1 MALVWTK
8 RERQA
13 TYDRGRWSGTQSYL
27 VRDDA
32 DAAVSVY
39 TIASGAISP
48 VNYQVFGAGD
58 DASMAAY
65 MRFVSATY
73 SPVGDGMDKIWNVVF
88 SFDSTT
94 GDGAAATAIDVKT
107 ETEQGFTAIETSITT
122 NIVDIWRSG
131 SSLNILSY
139 GNDPDDADD
148 VAGSPMDT
156 SGEPISNIQTVINIS
171 VRNVIYGRP
180 AYATIASIVG
190 KRNSAGY
197 TFGATGNTYICDTGS
212 LVLTGSTTSRI
223 GPNTYEVNY
232 QFSHDPYTFHM
243 RQQALR
249 DKDGNVKHEPATN
262 AAVSSTN
269 ISHATHVYWVQP
281 FPLTTAFST
290 LGIAYT

>member
-27 VRDDA
+27 VTDDGGISI
-32 DAAVSVY
+32 SVY
-39 TIASGAISP
+39 TIASGATA
-48 VNYQVFGAGD
+48 YEVFGGGD
-58 DASMAAY
+58 DTSMAAY

-94 GDGAAATAIDVKT
+94 GDGSAATAIDVKT

-131 SSLNILSY
+131 STMTIATS
-139 GNDPDDADD
+139 GNAPDDSTDI
-148 VAGSPMDT
+148 VGTKLDT

-190 KRNSAGY
+190 KRNSAAY
-197 TFGATGNTYICDTGS
+197 TLGSTGNTYVCATGS
-212 LVLTGSTTSRI
+212 LVLTGSNTSRI

-262 AAVSSTN
+262 AVVSSTN

-281 FPLTTAFST
+281 FPLTTAFSALSIVNT
-290 LGIAYT
+290 

>member
-1 MALVWTK
+1 MTLVWTK

-27 VRDDA
+27 VTDDA
-32 DAAVSVY
+32 GISISVY
-39 TIASGAISP
+39 TIASGASA
-48 VNYQVFGAGD
+48 YEVFGGGD
-58 DASMAAY
+58 DGTMATY

-88 SFDSTT
+88 SFESTT
-94 GDGAAATAIDVKT
+94 GDGANATAIDVKS
-107 ETEQGFTAIETSITT
+107 ETEQGFTAIETNITT

-131 SSLNILSY
+131 SSMTIQANGNGPNDATNIL
-139 GNDPDDADD
+139 
-148 VAGSPMDT
+148 GSPMDT

-180 AYATIASIVG
+180 AYATIAGIVG
-190 KRNSAGY
+190 KRNSAAY
-197 TFGATGNTYICDTGS
+197 TFGSTGNTYACDAGS

-249 DKDGNVKHEPATN
+249 DKNGNVIHAPATS

-281 FPLTTAFST
+281 LPLTAAFSA
-290 LGIAYT
+290 LSIAYT

>member
-27 VRDDA
+27 VTDDG
-32 DAAVSVY
+32 AASITVY
-39 TIASGAISP
+39 TIASGASS
-48 VNYQVFGAGD
+48 YEVFGGGD
-58 DASMAAY
+58 DNTMAAY

-73 SPVGDGMDKIWNVVF
+73 SPVGDGMDKIWDVVF
-88 SFDSTT
+88 SFESTT
-94 GDGAAATAIDVKT
+94 GDGANATVIDVKS

-131 SSLNILSY
+131 SSMTIATSGNSPSDATNI
-139 GNDPDDADD
+139 
-148 VAGSPMDT
+148 AGSPMDT

-180 AYATIASIVG
+180 VYATIASIVG
-190 KRNSAGY
+190 KRNSEAY
-197 TFGATGNTYICDTGS
+197 TLGSTGNTYICAAGS
-212 LVLTGSTTSRI
+212 LVLTGSNTSRI
-223 GPNTYEVNY
+223 GPNTYEINY

-249 DKDGNVKHEPATN
+249 DKDGNVKHAPATS
-262 AAVSSTN
+262 AVVSSTN

-281 FPLTTAFST
+281 FPLTTAFSALSIVNT
-290 LGIAYT
+290 

>member
-27 VRDDA
+27 VTDDGGISI
-32 DAAVSVY
+32 SVY
-39 TIASGAISP
+39 TIATGAST
-48 VNYQVFGAGD
+48 YEVFGGGD
-58 DASMAAY
+58 DTSMAAY

-94 GDGAAATAIDVKT
+94 GDGSAATAIDVKS

-131 SSLNILSY
+131 STMTIATS
-139 GNDPDDADD
+139 GNAPDDSTDI
-148 VAGSPMDT
+148 VGTKVDT

-190 KRNSAGY
+190 KRNSDAY
-197 TFGATGNTYICDTGS
+197 TFGATGTMYACTAGS
-212 LVLTGSTTSRI
+212 LVLTGSTSSRI

-249 DKDGNVKHEPATN
+249 DKDGNVKHAPATN

-281 FPLTTAFST
+281 FPLTTAFSG
-290 LGIAYT
+290 LSIVYT

>member
-1 MALVWTK
+1 
-8 RERQA
+8 
-13 TYDRGRWSGTQSYL
+13 
-27 VRDDA
+27 
-32 DAAVSVY
+32 
-39 TIASGAISP
+39 
-48 VNYQVFGAGD
+48 
-58 DASMAAY
+58 MAAY

-88 SFDSTT
+88 SFESTT
-94 GDGAAATAIDVKT
+94 GDGANATLIDVKS
-107 ETEQGFTAIETSITT
+107 ETEQNFTAIETSITT

-131 SSLNILSY
+131 STMTIATS
-139 GNDPDDADD
+139 GNAPDDSTDI
-148 VAGSPMDT
+148 VGTKVDT

-190 KRNSAGY
+190 KRNSAAY
-197 TFGATGNTYICDTGS
+197 TLGSTGNTYVCATGS
-212 LVLTGSTTSRI
+212 LVLTGSNTSRI

-262 AAVSSTN
+262 AVVSSTN

-281 FPLTTAFST
+281 FPLTTAFSALSIVNT
-290 LGIAYT
+290 

>member
-27 VRDDA
+27 VTDDGA
-32 DAAVSVY
+32 LSISVY
-39 TIASGAISP
+39 TIASGSSS
-48 VNYQVFGAGD
+48 YEVFGGGD
-58 DASMAAY
+58 DTSMAAY

-94 GDGAAATAIDVKT
+94 GDGSAATAIDVKT

-131 SSLNILSY
+131 SSMTIATS
-139 GNDPDDADD
+139 GNAPDDSTDI
-148 VAGSPMDT
+148 VGTKLDT

-190 KRNSAGY
+190 KRNSAAY
-197 TFGATGNTYICDTGS
+197 TLGSTGNTYVCATGS
-212 LVLTGSTTSRI
+212 LVLTGSNTSRI

-232 QFSHDPYTFHM
+232 QFAHDPYTFHM

-269 ISHATHVYWVQP
+269 ISHAKHVYWVQP
-281 FPLTTAFST
+281 FPLTTAFSA
-290 LGIAYT
+290 LGIVNT

>member
-27 VRDDA
+27 VTDDGGISI
-32 DAAVSVY
+32 SVY
-39 TIASGAISP
+39 TIASGATA
-48 VNYQVFGAGD
+48 YEVFGGGD
-58 DASMAAY
+58 DTSMAAY

-94 GDGAAATAIDVKT
+94 GDGSAATAIDVKT

-131 SSLNILSY
+131 STMTIATS
-139 GNDPDDADD
+139 GNAPDDSTDI
-148 VAGSPMDT
+148 VGTKVDT

-190 KRNSAGY
+190 KRNSAAY
-197 TFGATGNTYICDTGS
+197 TLGSTGNTYVCATGS
-212 LVLTGSTTSRI
+212 LVLTGSNTSRI

-262 AAVSSTN
+262 AVVSSTN

-281 FPLTTAFST
+281 FPLTTAFSALSIVNT
-290 LGIAYT
+290 

>member
-1 MALVWTK
+1 MTLVWTS

-27 VRDDA
+27 VTDDGGA
-32 DAAVSVY
+32 PISVY
-39 TIASGAISP
+39 MIASDASA
-48 VNYQVFGAGD
+48 YEVFGGGND
-58 DASMAAY
+58 ILLEEY

-73 SPVGDGMDKIWNVVF
+73 SPASDGMDKIWNVVF
-88 SFDSTT
+88 SFESTT
-94 GDGAAATAIDVKT
+94 GDGTNATEIDVKS

-131 SSLNILSY
+131 SSMSIQAN
-139 GNDPDDADD
+139 GNGPSDGTDIS
-148 VAGSPMDT
+148 GSPMDT
-156 SGEPISNIQTVINIS
+156 SGEPISNIQTVINVS

-190 KRNSAGY
+190 KRNSAAY
-197 TFGATGNTYICDTGS
+197 TFGASGNTYACTAGS

-249 DKDGNVKHEPATN
+249 DKDGNVKHDPATS

-281 FPLTTAFST
+281 FPLTTAFSA
-290 LGIAYT
+290 LNIVYT

>member
-1 MALVWTK
+1 MAIVWTK

-27 VRDDA
+27 VTDDA
-32 DAAVSVY
+32 AASISVY
-39 TIASGAISP
+39 TIASGSST
-48 VNYQVFGAGD
+48 YQVFGGGD
-58 DASMAAY
+58 DTSMAAY

-88 SFDSTT
+88 SFESTT
-94 GDGAAATAIDVKT
+94 GDGANATAIDVKS

-131 SSLNILSY
+131 STMTIATN
-139 GNDPDDADD
+139 GNAPDDSTDILGTK
-148 VAGSPMDT
+148 VDT

-180 AYATIASIVG
+180 GYATIASVVG
-190 KRNSAGY
+190 KRNSDAY
-197 TFGATGNTYICDTGS
+197 TFGATGTMYACAAGS
-212 LVLTGSTTSRI
+212 LVLTGSTSSRI

-269 ISHATHVYWVQP
+269 ISHAKHVYWVQP
-281 FPLTTAFST
+281 FPLTTAFSALSIVNT
-290 LGIAYT
+290 

>member
-27 VRDDA
+27 VTDDGGISI
-32 DAAVSVY
+32 SVY
-39 TIASGAISP
+39 TIASGATA
-48 VNYQVFGAGD
+48 YQVFGGGD
-58 DASMAAY
+58 DTSMAAY

-94 GDGAAATAIDVKT
+94 GDGSAATAIDVKT

-131 SSLNILSY
+131 PTMTIATS
-139 GNDPDDADD
+139 GNAPDDSTDI
-148 VAGSPMDT
+148 VGTKVDT

-190 KRNSAGY
+190 KRNSAAY
-197 TFGATGNTYICDTGS
+197 TLGSTGNTYVCATGS
-212 LVLTGSTTSRI
+212 LVLTGSNTSRI

-262 AAVSSTN
+262 AVVSSTN

-281 FPLTTAFST
+281 FPLTTAFSALSIVNT
-290 LGIAYT
+290 

>member
-27 VRDDA
+27 VTDDGGISI
-32 DAAVSVY
+32 SVY
-39 TIASGAISP
+39 TIASGASS
-48 VNYQVFGAGD
+48 YEVFGGGD
-58 DASMAAY
+58 DGSMAAY

-88 SFDSTT
+88 SFESTT
-94 GDGAAATAIDVKT
+94 GDGTNATAIDVKS

-131 SSLNILSY
+131 STMTIATN
-139 GNDPDDADD
+139 GNAPDDATNI
-148 VAGSPMDT
+148 VGSPMDT

-190 KRNSAGY
+190 KRNSASY
-197 TFGATGNTYICDTGS
+197 TFGSTGNTYTCALGS

-249 DKDGNVKHEPATN
+249 DKDGNVMHAPATS

-281 FPLTTAFST
+281 FPLTTAFSG
-290 LGIAYT
+290 LSIVYT

>member
-32 DAAVSVY
+32 DAAVTVY
-39 TIASGAISP
+39 DIASGST
-48 VNYQVFGAGD
+48 NYEVFGGGD
-58 DASMAAY
+58 DGTMATY

-88 SFDSTT
+88 SFESTT
-94 GDGAAATAIDVKT
+94 GDGAAATLIDVKT

-131 SSLNILSY
+131 STMTIATNGSA
-139 GNDPDDADD
+139 PDDSTDISGTK
-148 VAGSPMDT
+148 VDT

-180 AYATIASIVG
+180 AYATIAGIVG
-190 KRNSAGY
+190 KRNSAAY
-197 TFGATGNTYICDTGS
+197 TFGSTGNTYACTLGS

-249 DKDGNVKHEPATN
+249 DKDGNVKHAPATN

-281 FPLTTAFST
+281 FPLTATFST
-290 LGIAYT
+290 LSIAYT

>member
-1 MALVWTK
+1 MALVWTN

-32 DAAVSVY
+32 DAAVTVY
-39 TIASGAISP
+39 AIASGST
-48 VNYQVFGAGD
+48 NYEVFGGGD
-58 DASMAAY
+58 DLFIEGY

-73 SPVGDGMDKIWNVVF
+73 SPVADAMDKIWNVVF
-88 SFDSTT
+88 SFESTT

-131 SSLNILSY
+131 TSMTIAANGSAP
-139 GNDPDDADD
+139 NDSTDISGTK
-148 VAGSPMDT
+148 VDT

-180 AYATIASIVG
+180 DYATIAGIVG
-190 KRNSAGY
+190 KRNSAAY
-197 TFGATGNTYICDTGS
+197 TFGSTGNTYACTLGS

-249 DKDGNVKHEPATN
+249 DKDGNVKHAPATS

-281 FPLTTAFST
+281 FPLTTAFSA
-290 LGIAYT
+290 LSIAYT

>member
-27 VRDDA
+27 VTDDA
-32 DAAVSVY
+32 GISISVY
-39 TIASGAISP
+39 TIASGAS
-48 VNYQVFGAGD
+48 VYEVFGGGD
-58 DASMAAY
+58 DASMAGF

-88 SFDSTT
+88 SFESTT

-131 SSLNILSY
+131 TSMTIQANGNAPDDSVNIL
-139 GNDPDDADD
+139 
-148 VAGSPMDT
+148 GSPMDT

-180 AYATIASIVG
+180 AYATIAGIVG
-190 KRNSAGY
+190 KRNSAAY
-197 TFGATGNTYICDTGS
+197 TFGSTGNLYACTLGS

-223 GPNTYEVNY
+223 GPNTYEINY

-249 DKDGNVKHEPATN
+249 DKDGNVKHAPATS

-281 FPLTTAFST
+281 FPLTAAFST
-290 LGIAYT
+290 LSIAYT

>member
-1 MALVWTK
+1 MTLVWTK

-27 VRDDA
+27 VTDDA
-32 DAAVSVY
+32 DASISVY
-39 TIASGAISP
+39 TIASGSSL
-48 VNYQVFGAGD
+48 YQVFGGGD
-58 DASMAAY
+58 DTSMAAY

-88 SFDSTT
+88 SFESTT
-94 GDGAAATAIDVKT
+94 GDGANATLIDVKS
-107 ETEQGFTAIETSITT
+107 ETEQNFTAIETSITT

-131 SSLNILSY
+131 SSMTIQANGNAPSDATNI
-139 GNDPDDADD
+139 
-148 VAGSPMDT
+148 AGSPMDT

-190 KRNSAGY
+190 KRNSDAY
-197 TFGATGNTYICDTGS
+197 TFGATGTMYACVAGS
-212 LVLTGSTTSRI
+212 LVLTGSTSSRI

-249 DKDGNVKHEPATN
+249 DKDGNVKHAPATS

-281 FPLTTAFST
+281 FPLTTAFSG
-290 LGIAYT
+290 LSILYT

>member
-1 MALVWTK
+1 MTLVWTN

-27 VRDDA
+27 VTDDGGL
-32 DAAVSVY
+32 SITVY
-39 TIASGAISP
+39 TIASGSG
-48 VNYQVFGAGD
+48 NYEVFGGGD
-58 DASMAAY
+58 DLLIEGY

-73 SPVGDGMDKIWNVVF
+73 SPVPDGMDKIWNVVF
-88 SFDSTT
+88 SFESTT
-94 GDGAAATAIDVKT
+94 GDGSAATAIDVKT

-131 SSLNILSY
+131 SSMTIQSN
-139 GNDPDDADD
+139 GNAPVDSTDI
-148 VAGSPMDT
+148 VGTKVDT

-190 KRNSAGY
+190 KRNSDAY
-197 TFGATGNTYICDTGS
+197 TFGATGTMYACAAGS

-223 GPNTYEVNY
+223 GPNTYEINY

-249 DKDGNVKHEPATN
+249 DKDGNVKHAPATS

-281 FPLTTAFST
+281 FPLTTAFSG
-290 LGIAYT
+290 LSIVYT

>member
-27 VRDDA
+27 VTDDA
-32 DAAVSVY
+32 AASISVY
-39 TIASGAISP
+39 TIASGSST
-48 VNYQVFGAGD
+48 YQVFGGGD
-58 DASMAAY
+58 DTSMAAY

-88 SFDSTT
+88 SFESTT
-94 GDGAAATAIDVKT
+94 GDGTATLIDVKS

-131 SSLNILSY
+131 STMTIATS
-139 GNDPDDADD
+139 GNAPDDSTDI
-148 VAGSPMDT
+148 VGTKVDT

-190 KRNSAGY
+190 KRNSDAY
-197 TFGATGNTYICDTGS
+197 TFGATGTMYACTAGS

-223 GPNTYEVNY
+223 GPNTYEINY
-232 QFSHDPYTFHM
+232 QFAHDPYTFHM

-249 DKDGNVKHEPATN
+249 DKDGNVKHAPATS
-262 AAVSSTN
+262 AVVSSTN

-281 FPLTTAFST
+281 FPLTTAFSG
-290 LGIAYT
+290 LSIVYT

>member
-27 VRDDA
+27 VTDDA
-32 DAAVSVY
+32 AASISVY
-39 TIASGAISP
+39 TIASGSST
-48 VNYQVFGAGD
+48 YQVFGGGD
-58 DASMAAY
+58 DTSMAAY

-88 SFDSTT
+88 SFESTT
-94 GDGAAATAIDVKT
+94 GDGTATLIDVKS

-131 SSLNILSY
+131 STMTIATS
-139 GNDPDDADD
+139 GNAPDDSTDI
-148 VAGSPMDT
+148 VGTKVDT

-190 KRNSAGY
+190 KRNSDAY
-197 TFGATGNTYICDTGS
+197 TFGATGTMYACTAGS

-223 GPNTYEVNY
+223 GPNTYEINY
-232 QFSHDPYTFHM
+232 QFAHDPYTFHM

-249 DKDGNVKHEPATN
+249 DKDGNVKHAPATS

-281 FPLTTAFST
+281 FPLTTAFSG
-290 LGIAYT
+290 LSIVYT

>member
-1 MALVWTK
+1 MTLVWTK

-27 VRDDA
+27 VTDDA
-32 DAAVSVY
+32 AASISVY
-39 TIASGAISP
+39 TIASGSST
-48 VNYQVFGAGD
+48 YQVFGGGD
-58 DASMAAY
+58 DTSMAAY

-88 SFDSTT
+88 SFESTT
-94 GDGAAATAIDVKT
+94 GDGANATAIDVKS

-131 SSLNILSY
+131 SSMTIATS
-139 GNDPDDADD
+139 GNAPDDSTDI
-148 VAGSPMDT
+148 VGTKVDT

-190 KRNSAGY
+190 KRNSAAY
-197 TFGATGNTYICDTGS
+197 TFGATGNTYACDAGS

-223 GPNTYEVNY
+223 GPNTYEINY
-232 QFSHDPYTFHM
+232 QFAHDPYTFHM

-269 ISHATHVYWVQP
+269 ISHAKHVYWVQP
-281 FPLTTAFST
+281 FPLTTAFSALSIVNT
-290 LGIAYT
+290 

>member
-13 TYDRGRWSGTQSYL
+13 TYDRGRWSGTQSYI
-27 VRDDA
+27 VTDDN
-32 DAAVSVY
+32 AASISVH
-39 TIASGAISP
+39 TIASDASS
-48 VNYQVFGAGD
+48 YEVFGGGD

-73 SPVGDGMDKIWNVVF
+73 SPVGDGMDKIWNVIF
-88 SFDSTT
+88 SFESTT
-94 GDGAAATAIDVKT
+94 GDGANAIAADVKS

-131 SSLNILSY
+131 STMTIATNGNNPSNATNIF
-139 GNDPDDADD
+139 GTE
-148 VAGSPMDT
+148 MDT

-190 KRNSAGY
+190 SRNSAQF
-197 TFGATGNTYICDTGS
+197 TFGASGNTYVCDIGS
-212 LVLTGSTTSRI
+212 LVLTGSNTSRI
-223 GPNTYEVNY
+223 GPNTYEINY

-269 ISHATHVYWVQP
+269 ISHAIHVYWVQP
-281 FPLTTAFST
+281 FPLTTAFSALNIVHT
-290 LGIAYT
+290 

>member
-27 VRDDA
+27 VTDDENL
-32 DAAVSVY
+32 AVSVF
-39 TIASGAISP
+39 TIASGSTA
-48 VNYQVFGAGD
+48 YEVFGGGD
-58 DASMAAY
+58 DTSMATR
-65 MRFVSATY
+65 MRFVSAIY

-94 GDGAAATAIDVKT
+94 GDGTAATAIDVKT

-131 SSLNILSY
+131 TSMNIQANGSA
-139 GNDPDDADD
+139 PDDSVDILGTT
-148 VAGSPMDT
+148 VDT

-180 AYATIASIVG
+180 AYATIAGVVG
-190 KRNSAGY
+190 KRNSAAY
-197 TFGATGNTYICDTGS
+197 TFGSTGNTYVCDLGS

-249 DKDGNVKHEPATN
+249 DKDGNVKHAPATN

-281 FPLTTAFST
+281 FPLTVAFST

>member
-27 VRDDA
+27 VTDDA
-32 DAAVSVY
+32 GISISVY
-39 TIASGAISP
+39 TIASGATT
-48 VNYQVFGAGD
+48 YEVFGGGD
-58 DASMAAY
+58 DGTMATY

-88 SFDSTT
+88 SFESTT

-131 SSLNILSY
+131 TSMTIQAY
-139 GNDPDDADD
+139 GNAPNDSTNI
-148 VAGSPMDT
+148 AGSPMDT

-180 AYATIASIVG
+180 AYATIAGIVG
-190 KRNSAGY
+190 KRNSAAY
-197 TFGATGNTYICDTGS
+197 TFGSTGNTYACVAGS

-249 DKDGNVKHEPATN
+249 DKDGNVTHAPADLN

-281 FPLTTAFST
+281 LPLTTAFSA
-290 LGIAYT
+290 LNIAYT

>member
-1 MALVWTK
+1 MALVWTN

-27 VRDDA
+27 VTDDA
-32 DAAVSVY
+32 AASISVY
-39 TIASGAISP
+39 TIASGSSS
-48 VNYQVFGAGD
+48 YEVFGGGD
-58 DASMAAY
+58 DTSMAAY

-88 SFDSTT
+88 SFESTT
-94 GDGAAATAIDVKT
+94 GNGTAATLIDVKS

-131 SSLNILSY
+131 SSMNIQAN
-139 GNDPDDADD
+139 GNGPSDATNI
-148 VAGSPMDT
+148 AGSPMDT

-190 KRNSAGY
+190 KRNSDAY
-197 TFGATGNTYICDTGS
+197 TFGATGTMYACDAGS

-223 GPNTYEVNY
+223 GPNTYEINY
-232 QFSHDPYTFHM
+232 QFNYDPTLYHM
-243 RQQALR
+243 RQIAMR
-249 DKDGNVKHEPATN
+249 DLKGVKTTRPTPGSP
-262 AAVSSTN
+262 VSASNKET
-269 ISHATHVYWVQP
+269 AETVWWRQP
-281 FPLTTAFST
+281 FPDTTAFSA
-290 LGIAYT
+290 LGIVST

>member
-27 VRDDA
+27 VTDDA
-32 DAAVSVY
+32 GISISVY
-39 TIASGAISP
+39 TIASGASA
-48 VNYQVFGAGD
+48 YEVFGGGD
-58 DASMAAY
+58 DGTMATY

-88 SFDSTT
+88 SFESTT

-131 SSLNILSY
+131 STMTIAAN
-139 GNDPDDADD
+139 GNSPDDADD
-148 VAGSPMDT
+148 ITGSPMDT

-180 AYATIASIVG
+180 AYATIAGIVG
-190 KRNSAGY
+190 KRNSAAY
-197 TFGATGNTYICDTGS
+197 TFGSTGNTYACNSGS

-249 DKDGNVKHEPATN
+249 DKDGNVIHAPATTN

-281 FPLTTAFST
+281 FPLTTTFST

>member
-27 VRDDA
+27 VTDDGNL
-32 DAAVSVY
+32 AVSVF
-39 TIASGAISP
+39 TIASGSTA
-48 VNYQVFGAGD
+48 YEVFGGGD
-58 DASMAAY
+58 DTSMATR

-131 SSLNILSY
+131 SSMTIQAN
-139 GNDPDDADD
+139 GNAPDDSTDISGTK
-148 VAGSPMDT
+148 VDT

-180 AYATIASIVG
+180 EYATIAAVVG
-190 KRNSAGY
+190 TRNSAAY
-197 TFGATGNTYICDTGS
+197 TFGTTGTMYACDLGS

-249 DKDGNVKHEPATN
+249 DRDGNVKHAPATN

-281 FPLTTAFST
+281 FPLTAAFTDLNIVST
-290 LGIAYT
+290 

>member
-1 MALVWTK
+1 MTLIWTN

-27 VRDDA
+27 VSDDA
-32 DAAVSVY
+32 AASINIY
-39 TIASGAISP
+39 EIASTASS
-48 VNYQVFGAGD
+48 YEVFGNGD
-58 DASMAAY
+58 DYDIAVY

-73 SPVGDGMDKIWNVVF
+73 SPVSDGMDKIWNVVF
-88 SFDSTT
+88 SYESYT
-94 GDGAAATAIDVKT
+94 GNGENAIEADVKS

-131 SSLNILSY
+131 SSMTIAANGNSPNNATNI
-139 GNDPDDADD
+139 
-148 VAGSPMDT
+148 AGSPMDT
-156 SGEPISNIQTVINIS
+156 SGEPISNIQTIINIS

-180 AYATIASIVG
+180 AYATIAGIVG
-190 KRNSAGY
+190 KRNSEAFTLGS
-197 TFGATGNTYICDTGS
+197 TGNTYACAAGS
-212 LVLTGSTTSRI
+212 LVLTGSTSSRI

-249 DKDGNVKHEPATN
+249 DKDGNVKHATATS

-281 FPLTTAFST
+281 FPLTTAFSALNIVST
-290 LGIAYT
+290 

>member
-1 MALVWTK
+1 MTLVWTN

-27 VRDDA
+27 VRDDGGL
-32 DAAVSVY
+32 SITVY
-39 TIASGAISP
+39 TIASGAG
-48 VNYQVFGAGD
+48 NYEVFGGGD
-58 DASMAAY
+58 DLLIEGY

-73 SPVGDGMDKIWNVVF
+73 SPVPDGMDKIWNVVF
-88 SFDSTT
+88 SFESTT
-94 GDGAAATAIDVKT
+94 GDGANATDIDVKS

-131 SSLNILSY
+131 SSMTIQAN
-139 GNDPDDADD
+139 GNAPDDSTNI
-148 VAGSPMDT
+148 VGSPMDT

-180 AYATIASIVG
+180 AYATIASVVG
-190 KRNSAGY
+190 KRNSDAY
-197 TFGATGNTYICDTGS
+197 TFGATGNTYVCAIGS

-249 DKDGNVKHEPATN
+249 DKDGNVKHAPATS
-262 AAVSSTN
+262 AVVSSTN

-281 FPLTTAFST
+281 FPLTTAFSA
-290 LGIAYT
+290 LGIVNT

>member
-27 VRDDA
+27 VTDDGGISI
-32 DAAVSVY
+32 SVY
-39 TIASGAISP
+39 TIASGATA
-48 VNYQVFGAGD
+48 YEVFGGGD
-58 DASMAAY
+58 DTSMAAY

-88 SFDSTT
+88 SFESTT
-94 GDGAAATAIDVKT
+94 GDGANATAIDVKS

-131 SSLNILSY
+131 SSMTIATS
-139 GNDPDDADD
+139 GNAPDDSTDI
-148 VAGSPMDT
+148 VGTKVDT

-190 KRNSAGY
+190 KRNSDAY
-197 TFGATGNTYICDTGS
+197 TFGATGTMYACVAGS
-212 LVLTGSTTSRI
+212 LVLTGSTSSRI

-249 DKDGNVKHEPATN
+249 DKDGNVKHAPATS

-281 FPLTTAFST
+281 FPLTTAFSG
-290 LGIAYT
+290 LSILYT

>member
-27 VRDDA
+27 VTDDA
-32 DAAVSVY
+32 GISISVY
-39 TIASGAISP
+39 TIASGATA
-48 VNYQVFGAGD
+48 YEVFGAGD
-58 DASMAAY
+58 DGTMAAY

-94 GDGAAATAIDVKT
+94 GDGAAATLIDVKT

-131 SSLNILSY
+131 STMTIQANGNSPNDANDIL
-139 GNDPDDADD
+139 GKE
-148 VAGSPMDT
+148 MDT

-180 AYATIASIVG
+180 AYATIAGIVG
-190 KRNSAGY
+190 KRNSAAY
-197 TFGATGNTYICDTGS
+197 TFGATGNTYACDFGS

-249 DKDGNVKHEPATN
+249 DKDGNVKHAPATN

-290 LGIAYT
+290 LSIAYT